1 MTSDTHSVTPLPE
14 PNPAP
19 GATSDTAARIDLE
32 ILGGPRQYT
41 LADLVEGTGLD
52 RELVENYWRW
62 LGLPV
67 QHPTEQWFTE
77 SDMDSLREFARLAES
92 EHLDEQALRTLVR
105 SMGHTTERLSFWQT
119 EAFVEHAARE
129 HGLDDISARLTVL
142 DNIPHLA
149 DVLAHQLEH
158 AWRRQLAAV
167 TGRYAIEFAGARGE
181 ERDEHKLPLRRAVG
195 FVDIVAF
202 TKRTAGLGSD
212 ELAEFV
218 QLFENRARDIVS
230 EAGGRVV
237 KTVGDAVL
245 FIADDVQT
253 GAEIALGLA
262 SPHPDG
268 PEIPVRVGFVWGR
281 VLARFGDVFGPSV
294 NLASRLTE
302 ASQPG
307 EVLVD
312 PTTAA
317 LLATS
322 PRYALTEQPEAELQG
337 LGAVRPVRVQRAY
350 TVTDAPGG

>member
-1 MTSDTHSVTPLPE
+1 MTSDTTSDDAAE
-14 PNPAP
+14 P
-19 GATSDTAARIDLE
+19 SHDTAARIDLE
-32 ILGGPRQYT
+32 ILGGPRRYT
-41 LADLVEGTGLD
+41 LDDLAEGTGLPHD
-52 RELVENYWRW
+52 LIEDYWRW

-67 QHPTEQWFTE
+67 QHPTERWFTE
-77 SDMDSLREFARLAES
+77 ADMDSLREMARLAAA
-92 EHLDEQALRTLVR
+92 EHLDAAALRTLVR
-105 SMGHTTERLSFWQT
+105 SMGHTTERLALWQV

-129 HGLDDISARLTVL
+129 RDLDDLSARLTVL
-142 DNIPHLA
+142 DTMPHLA

-167 TGRYAIEFAGARGE
+167 TGRYATEFAGARSGDLD
-181 ERDEHKLPLRRAVG
+181 ERKLPLRRAVG
-195 FVDIVAF
+195 FADIVSF
-202 TKRTAGLGSD
+202 TKRTAGLGSE
-212 ELAEFV
+212 ELSEFV
-218 QLFENRARDIVS
+218 QLFETRARDIVT

-245 FIADDVQT
+245 FIADDVQH
-253 GAEIALGLA
+253 GAEVALGLSTA
-262 SPHPDG
+262 AREG

-281 VLARFGDVFGPSV
+281 VLSRFGDVFGPSV

-312 PTTAA
+312 PATAA

-337 LGAVRPVRVQRAY
+337 LGTMRPVRLQRAY
-350 TVTDAPGG
+350 SGG